1 MICSMLKSF
10 KSLMF
15 QGLVAFCHPW
25 CQVLPPEEAE
35 FRLNVTAGSRSV
47 AMGGHRISNNWTN
60 DLEFSFKKK
69 NISIIQY
76 LKRYLESNFNHLQP
90 QIPLQLPFP
99 GWFLLKQ
106 VAIGIDTWTIQEAQ
120 GWIQVSTIHQLHATC
135 ATRGPVRGELPVRWV
150 VPPTPRVPSPKRSW
164 MPPPP

>member
-1 MICSMLKSF
+1 MICSRLKSF

-69 NISIIQY
+69 EHFNNSILEKILRIQLQSSSTSNPSPTPISRMIFVEASCHWH
-76 LKRYLESNFNHLQP
+76 RHL
-90 QIPLQLPFP
+90 
-99 GWFLLKQ
+99 
-106 VAIGIDTWTIQEAQ
+106 DH
-120 GWIQVSTIHQLHATC
+120 S
-135 ATRGPVRGELPVRWV
+135 RGPGLNPSLHHSPVACHLCNAGAGQRW
-150 VPPTPRVPSPKRSW
+150 TAS
-164 MPPPP
+164 